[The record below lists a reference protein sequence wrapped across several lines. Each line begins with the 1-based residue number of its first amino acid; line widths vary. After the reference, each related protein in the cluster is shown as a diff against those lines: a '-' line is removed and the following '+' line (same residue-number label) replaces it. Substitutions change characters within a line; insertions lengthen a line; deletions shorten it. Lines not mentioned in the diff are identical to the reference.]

1 MYAYSHVVK
10 IFLTLSD
17 YRERTDRVQS
27 LITVMIY
34 TATFQNAQFR
44 IKIQAAQW
52 NITTKST
59 YFGPLGGHMRKFFG
73 YHSMN

>member
-17 YRERTDRVQS
+17 YQERTDRVQS

-44 IKIQAAQW
+44 IKIQAAQ
-52 NITTKST
+52 
-59 YFGPLGGHMRKFFG
+59 
-73 YHSMN
+73 